1 MFISV
6 KMRRVVECIKCGHK
20 FKSSVETP
28 RCSECGARR
37 CRDVAPTTIELDE
50 DDAAR
55 LEELRKKWD
64 MTDSTNQEL
73 ASELIR
79 KADPS
84 SSSWEV
90 DVSQPENV
98 EVESSGKPEDHKRED
113 PDPFLLI
120 AVLLIIMAAIL
131 DFLL

>member
-1 MFISV
+1 
-6 KMRRVVECIKCGHK
+6 MRRVVECIKCGHR

-37 CRDVAPTTIELDE
+37 CRDVAPTAIELDE
-50 DDAAR
+50 DDAAK
-55 LEELRKKWD
+55 LEELREEWD

-90 DVSQPENV
+90 DVGQPENV
-98 EVESSGKPEDHKRED
+98 EVESSEPEDHKRED
-113 PDPFLLI
+113 SDPFLLI

>member
-1 MFISV
+1 
-6 KMRRVVECIKCGHK
+6 MRRVVECIKCGHR
-20 FKSSVETP
+20 FKSSVENP

-37 CRDVAPTTIELDE
+37 CRDVAPTAIELDE
-50 DDAAR
+50 DDAAK

-98 EVESSGKPEDHKRED
+98 EVESSGKPGDHRQEDSD
-113 PDPFLLI
+113 PVPLMVL
-120 AVLLIIMAAIL
+120 LLIIIAAIL
-131 DFLL
+131 DFFW